1 MPFATR
7 QGIRVGDS
15 DQTAGRAVHLMHCG
29 GLAGAGCPG
38 HDRPA
43 RLAREGNL
51 RHQKENDSQWE
62 TTTARAQESD
72 HPKSDANCGDE
83 TLKVPILM
91 DDDVERRLA
100 VIRCLLGP

>member
-7 QGIRVGDS
+7 QGTRIGDD

-29 GLAGAGCPG
+29 GLVGAGCPG

-43 RLAREGNL
+43 RLTRKGNL
-51 RHQKENDSQWE
+51 RHQKQDNCQWK

-72 HPKSDANCGDE
+72 HPKSDANRGDE
-83 TLKVPILM
+83 TVKVPILM
-91 DDDVERRLA
+91 DNEVERPLS
-100 VIRCLLGP
+100 VIRCLLGW